1 MFESKW
7 KCSILY
13 SLKHLLATIWQ
24 KNQIQ
29 NDWYLIKVNQFSVQ
43 THLTCYNARCDTY
56 FYPNYEKSSH
66 ENNPNIITIPEI
78 LIDLLQWN
86 EIISILYKNI
96 LRDSLHR
103 DHIIF
108 KTEILKRDIVL
119 NKNVFLILT
128 YPNIVLVFFF
138 YLEKVIILV
147 SQVK

>member
-78 LIDLLQWN
+78 LIDLLHWN

-96 LRDSLHR
+96 LRDSFIQSLFGTQFAVRYLQFKSELHSWTQFA
-103 DHIIF
+103 IQSLF
-108 KTEILKRDIVL
+108 F
-119 NKNVFLILT
+119 VF
-128 YPNIVLVFFF
+128 
-138 YLEKVIILV
+138 
-147 SQVK
+147 